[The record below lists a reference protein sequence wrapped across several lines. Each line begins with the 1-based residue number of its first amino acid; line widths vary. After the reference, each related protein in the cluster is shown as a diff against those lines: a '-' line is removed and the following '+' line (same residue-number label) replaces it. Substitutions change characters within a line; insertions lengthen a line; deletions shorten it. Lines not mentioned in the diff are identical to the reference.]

1 MLLGLEMLLAGDF
14 MPHGHCYLWKLDILL
29 IHLVSDAVIALAYFS
44 IPLALYLA
52 AKRLRYFGMSRIAYL
67 FAAFILLCGA
77 THVMSIWTIWFPSY
91 YAEGLVKIATA
102 VVSALTAFAVWPLLP
117 RVLSLPSGTPVVPSG
132 EEIQKMAHT
141 APKSSFDSELGAFM
155 TAVVSSSS
163 DAVLCFSLSGTLLAA
178 NESALN
184 MLELDKEEIEGARLP
199 TFLDSA
205 CFSELDERMAQLR
218 EDDEREL
225 PPEVITVVNRD
236 GESRFLSRSVSG
248 VWNLSE
254 DLVGISVFFRDIT
267 QQRLDRASLD
277 TLGLQLRQK
286 DEELEQFVYSVSHDL
301 KSPLV
306 TVQGFL
312 GLMVDDLENENYEG
326 VQDSAARLKSA
337 TEHMGALI
345 EDLLKLSRVGKMVGD
360 FEEVDPKEVVDKILS
375 NLTHRI
381 NAKGATVEVQDNIPH
396 VVCYKM
402 GFRRALENLLT
413 NALKYGCPEP
423 GGRILVGGDTDGSNI
438 LIFVED
444 DGPGIDA
451 AYREKIFLLFQRLT
465 KSEKGT
471 GMGLAIVKKIMHLH
485 SGTCW
490 VEESPGGGSRFI
502 LSFPAR

>member
-1 MLLGLEMLLAGDF
+1 M
-14 MPHGHCYLWKLDILL
+14 
-29 IHLVSDAVIALAYFS
+29 
-44 IPLALYLA
+44 
-52 AKRLRYFGMSRIAYL
+52 
-67 FAAFILLCGA
+67 
-77 THVMSIWTIWFPSY
+77 
-91 YAEGLVKIATA
+91 
-102 VVSALTAFAVWPLLP
+102 
-117 RVLSLPSGTPVVPSG
+117 
-132 EEIQKMAHT
+132 
-141 APKSSFDSELGAFM
+141 
-155 TAVVSSSS
+155 
-163 DAVLCFSLSGTLLAA
+163 
-178 NESALN
+178 
-184 MLELDKEEIEGARLP
+184 
-199 TFLDSA
+199 
-205 CFSELDERMAQLR
+205 
-218 EDDEREL
+218 
-225 PPEVITVVNRD
+225 
-236 GESRFLSRSVSG
+236 
-248 VWNLSE
+248 WNLSE